1 MHTVLNLR
9 FAVPNDW
16 NPRYS
21 VDDLFQQFLSDNPNV
36 VADELK
42 NAFPNL
48 AEPIVVNTTKQL
60 LGNGE
65 RKLGKTRIH
74 INGVYL
80 QSTDRQYLTARLEI
94 EPAIRAEIPWPEVRE
109 YQAKLKN
116 LSHQI
121 ETAIAKALPEFSKNY
136 LAKTF
141 SVEEKQVSKDI
152 DDCQTK
158 AANARNDLS
167 RFTGLPPEKFAE
179 QLAEISRQQ
188 IAAEL
193 SLVGMQARDQAIN
206 DEIKK
211 TELRLDAK
219 TGSDDT
225 IKNLDRLLQM
235 RIDRLDSLKKLQ
247 AAGVAPTQELQS
259 AEADVLSA
267 KIELDKTRAALKRS
281 SGGDQLDA
289 LNNELSR
296 LAIDRAETLARRDYL
311 KKISDETE
319 QRLRQS
325 REEEKRAGD
334 ARPVLE
340 EAQNQIEMLTHELDR
355 LKENEK
361 NIEPLR
367 LEVVD
372 EPDDSTSPS
381 KPTTATPEKPA
392 ATEQKPN

>member
-1 MHTVLNLR
+1 MHSHLNLRASIAILIIAKMSVIVSAQDEPTTRPKIYREMHTVLNLR
-9 FAVPNDW
+9 FPVPNDW

-48 AEPIVVNTTKQL
+48 PEPIVVNTTKQL

-65 RKLGKTRIH
+65 RKLGKTRIN
-74 INGVYL
+74 INGVHL
-80 QSTDRQYLTARLEI
+80 QSTDRQYLTARLVI

-109 YQAKLKN
+109 YQAKLKS

-121 ETAIAKALPEFSKNY
+121 ETSIAKALPDFSKNY
-136 LAKTF
+136 LAKTY
-141 SVEEKQVSKDI
+141 SDEEKQATKDLA
-152 DDCQTK
+152 DWQTK
-158 AANARNDLS
+158 ASNARNDLAS
-167 RFTGLPPEKFAE
+167 FTGLPPEKFAE

-193 SLVGMQARDQAIN
+193 ALVGMQARDQAIN

-211 TELRLDAK
+211 TELRLATK
-219 TGSDDT
+219 TDSDET
-225 IKNLDRLLQM
+225 IKNLITLLQM
-235 RIDRLDSLKKLQ
+235 RVDRLDSLKKLQ

-267 KIELDKTRAALKRS
+267 KIELDKTRAALKRT

-319 QRLRQS
+319 KQLRES
-325 REEEKRAGD
+325 RERRKTRQRRQA
-334 ARPVLE
+334 
-340 EAQNQIEMLTHELDR
+340 
-355 LKENEK
+355 
-361 NIEPLR
+361 
-367 LEVVD
+367 
-372 EPDDSTSPS
+372 SP
-381 KPTTATPEKPA
+381 
-392 ATEQKPN
+392 